1 MFRFRCVAFCVATLA
16 ALDRSTARA
25 AEPSSAAPAEAV
37 VKLAD
42 FVVTPSR
49 FGIADAPTAAAA
61 TLTAAELEA
70 LPQVGDDLFRTI
82 ARLPGL
88 QADDVSAQFW
98 VRGAPQSE
106 LLARL
111 DGVDLLEPF
120 HLKDADG
127 ALSIIDPAIIQRLD
141 LTTGGFTAEFG
152 DRLAGVLTM
161 ETKTPARRATVLGLS
176 FTGAGATQQGV
187 FAGHRG
193 RWLASARRGYPDLA
207 LKLTDRANDVSPR
220 YYDVFGKIEYEPAP
234 AQTLAL
240 HVLHAGDGLRYDR
253 TNQPSL
259 LSSYASD
266 YAWARW
272 RGSVG
277 EAVSG
282 EAVLSFSQ
290 LEWNRGGSGRLDGF
304 PFSLRDFRRL
314 KLVALRNDWNATLAP
329 PLVLR
334 GGINASS
341 GDARYD
347 YALLHQRNAVSG
359 AAQVVATQ
367 RVNAALHPDGEAF
380 GAFAALRAQPWRA
393 LVLEPGVRLDRAH
406 TGQEEISPRFN
417 AALTLGG
424 TTLRA
429 AWSRYA
435 QAHGLHELSV
445 ADGETRFRRPE
456 RAEHRVLGLERP
468 LGERASLRLEAY
480 ERISTRLG
488 PRWENLDNP
497 YDLFPEAEADRVR
510 LDPDRGRARGVEL
523 LLSSRGASPWKWNAS
538 YVLARAEERVA
549 GRWIPRRRDQRHA
562 FYGDVTWTPNP
573 RWQFSAAW
581 QFHTGWP
588 TTDVVYSLATL
599 ANGRRLLVSA
609 NGPVYGLRL
618 PDYHRLDLRATRRFA
633 LRRGEVRAFLD
644 VFNAYDR
651 RNYLGYDHDVSVAGT
666 QVTDRRKV
674 REQLPIL
681 PSIGATWEF

>member
-1 MFRFRCVAFCVATLA
+1 M
-16 ALDRSTARA
+16 
-25 AEPSSAAPAEAV
+25 
-37 VKLAD
+37 
-42 FVVTPSR
+42 
-49 FGIADAPTAAAA
+49 
-61 TLTAAELEA
+61 
-70 LPQVGDDLFRTI
+70 
-82 ARLPGL
+82 
-88 QADDVSAQFW
+88 
-98 VRGAPQSE
+98 
-106 LLARL
+106 
-111 DGVDLLEPF
+111 
-120 HLKDADG
+120 DADG
-127 ALSIIDPAIIQRLD
+127 ALSIIDPAIIRQLD

-220 YYDVFGKIEYEPAP
+220 YYDVFGKIEYDVAP
-234 AQTLAL
+234 GQTLAV

-253 TNQPSL
+253 TNRPSL

-272 RGSVG
+272 RGNVG

-282 EAVLSFSQ
+282 EAVLSFSR
-290 LEWNRGGSGRLDGF
+290 LEWNRDGSGRLDGF

-314 KLVALRNDWNATLAP
+314 ELVSLRNDWNATLAP
-329 PLVLR
+329 RLVLR
-334 GGINASS
+334 GGLNASS

-359 AAQVVATQ
+359 STQVVATQ
-367 RVNAALHPDGEAF
+367 RVNVALHPDGEAF

-393 LVLEPGVRLDRAH
+393 LVIEPGVRLDRAH
-406 TGQEEISPRFN
+406 TGQEEISPRIN
-417 AALTLGG
+417 AALTIGG

-429 AWSRYA
+429 AWGRYTQA
-435 QAHGLHELSV
+435 QGLHELSV
-445 ADGETRFRRPE
+445 ADGETGFHRPE

-468 LGERASLRLEAY
+468 LGERVSLRLEAY
-480 ERISTRLG
+480 ERIATRLR

-497 YDLFPEAEADRVR
+497 YDLFPEAESDRVR
-510 LDPDRGRARGVEL
+510 IDADRGRARGIEL
-523 LLSSRGASPWKWNAS
+523 LLSSRGVGAWKWNAS
-538 YVLARAEERVA
+538 YALSRAEERVA

-599 ANGRRLLVSA
+599 GNGRRLLVSA
-609 NGPVYGLRL
+609 NGPLYGLRL

-633 LRRGEVRAFLD
+633 LRHGEVRAFLD

-651 RNYLGYDHDVSVAGT
+651 TNFLGYDHDVTVSGT

-681 PSIGATWEF
+681 PSVGATWEF